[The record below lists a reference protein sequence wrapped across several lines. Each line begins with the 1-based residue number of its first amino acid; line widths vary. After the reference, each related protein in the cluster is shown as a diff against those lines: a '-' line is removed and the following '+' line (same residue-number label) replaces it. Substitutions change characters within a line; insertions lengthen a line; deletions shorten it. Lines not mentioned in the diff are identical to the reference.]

1 MRIAVGGI
9 HIECSTY
16 NPVETAYDVFR
27 VARGTSQFASPM
39 FGFLEDYPA
48 TFLPT
53 LHARAIPGG
62 PVTAAA
68 YTALVNEFL
77 DRLRAHGPVDGLYLA
92 MHGAMFVTGM
102 EDAEGDWISRARA
115 VVGPDCPI
123 AVSYDLHGNVTQ
135 KIVDCID
142 MFSTYRTA
150 PHIDVEETMRR
161 SVSMLVRSIET
172 GVRPFVVWTP
182 VPVVL
187 PGERTSTVDEP
198 ARGLYA
204 GLPDIQMADGIWDAS
219 LMVGYVWADEPRA
232 TAAAVMTGTD
242 QGVLAAA
249 GDALAARY
257 WAAREAFAFGSR
269 TGTIADCVAL
279 ARENARGLT
288 ILADSG
294 DNPTGGGVG
303 DRADVL
309 RELLA
314 QGADGVILASIANR
328 PTTDAAYAA
337 GVGATVSLSV
347 GGTLDV
353 SGSKPVLVSG
363 TVTVLAP
370 ATDARDRE
378 AVLEL
383 DGTPGGFRLVLAA
396 RRRPYHDIADFERL
410 GLDVS
415 GCRILVVKSGYLSPE
430 LAPLA
435 ELSLMALSPGSVDQD
450 VARLPRHRKMRA
462 TFPFDADFD
471 WTPEAVVSARAE
483 AWAGEHAVGG

>member
-16 NPVETAYDVFR
+16 NPVETGYDVFR
-27 VARGTSQFASPM
+27 VERGTSQFASST
-39 FGFLEDYPA
+39 FGFLRDYPA

-53 LHARAIPGG
+53 LHARAIPSG
-62 PVTAAA
+62 PVTTAA

-102 EDAEGDWISRARA
+102 EDAEGDWIARTRA

-135 KIVDCID
+135 KIIDCID

-150 PHIDVEETMRR
+150 PHIDVEQTMRR
-161 SVSMLVRSIET
+161 SVSMLVRSIGT

-204 GLPDIQMADGIWDAS
+204 GLADSEMADGIWDAS

-232 TAAAVMTGTD
+232 TAAAIMTGTD
-242 QGVLAAA
+242 AGAMTAASN
-249 GDALAARY
+249 ALAARY

-269 TGTIADCVAL
+269 TGTIAECVAL
-279 ARENARGLT
+279 ARSHAGGLT

-314 QGADGVILASIANR
+314 QGVGGVILASIADR
-328 PTTDAAYAA
+328 PATDAAYAA
-337 GVGATVSLSV
+337 GVGAVVSLSV
-347 GGTLDV
+347 GGTLDTG
-353 SGSKPVLVSG
+353 GSEPVPVSG
-363 TVTVLAP
+363 TVTMLAP
-370 ATDARDRE
+370 AVDARDRE
-378 AVLEL
+378 AVLDL
-383 DGTPGGFRLVLAA
+383 DGIAGGFRLVLAA
-396 RRRPYHDIADFERL
+396 RRRPYHAIADFGRL
-410 GLDVS
+410 ELVLS
-415 GCRILVVKSGYLSPE
+415 GCSILVVKSGYLSPE

-435 ELSLMALSPGSVDQD
+435 ALSLMALSPGSVDQD
-450 VARLPRHRKMRA
+450 VARLPRLRKMRP
-462 TFPFDADFD
+462 TFPFDRGFE
-471 WTPEAVVSARAE
+471 WVPEAVVSARAT
-483 AWAGEHAVGG
+483 AWAGVR